1 MHRVRSNAMSQVFDN
16 GSWLPSH
23 RGGSMKLS
31 DIVDPVRTWVLVDEH
46 PDSVNDAAFAV
57 QMAKPDAKTAQ
68 IIDVPASYHTGAC
81 GFSFADGHAVIR
93 KWRGSRIKVPVKGFY
108 LTLPLGNAGDSLPD
122 VLWMSENTTVSVKEG
137 TYP

>member
-1 MHRVRSNAMSQVFDN
+1 MT
-16 GSWLPSH
+16 LPSPFNG
-23 RGGSMKLS
+23 R
-31 DIVDPVRTWVLVDEH
+31 
-46 PDSVNDAAFAV
+46 
-57 QMAKPDAKTAQ
+57 PDAKTAQ
-68 IIDVPASYHTGAC
+68 IIDVLPLTTGAV